1 MSYLPEASSGSRIK
15 ELREDEKDEALNFL
29 STRPLHTVYLA
40 SLIHDNG
47 VNNPRNRGSFYTSR
61 TVQGDMEGLA
71 LIGHATI
78 VETQNDSALMAF
90 ARVARNCQSHLIRGE
105 QEMIQRFW
113 THYAIS
119 THKRSV
125 LTRELLMVNT
135 NSAFIDREP
144 IDLRK
149 ATISDLEYVLS
160 VNAALVFQECGVNPL
175 RRDPNGFRQRTTRR
189 IEQGRIWVWLK
200 DNRLMFKA
208 DIVAETPQVIYLEGV
223 HVHQEERRR
232 GYGLRCLT
240 QLCAQLFERTE
251 SICLTISEKNKKV
264 QQFYEKAGFEFH
276 SDYQTIYLR

>member
-1 MSYLPEASSGSRIK
+1 MSYLPVASAGSRIE
-15 ELREDEKDEALNFL
+15 ELREHEKGEALSFL

-61 TVQGDMEGLA
+61 TVKGDMEGLA

-78 VETQNDSALMAF
+78 VDSQNDSALMAF
-90 ARVARNCQSHLIRGE
+90 AHIARNCQSHLIRGE
-105 QEMIQRFW
+105 QEMIQKFW
-113 THYAIS
+113 THYPIS
-119 THKRSV
+119 ANKRSV
-125 LTRELLMVNT
+125 LTRELFLVST
-135 NSAFIDREP
+135 NSPFVDSERT
-144 IDLRK
+144 DLRK
-149 ATISDLEYVLS
+149 ATINDLEYVLS
-160 VNAALVFQECGVNPL
+160 VNAALAFQECGVNPL
-175 RRDPNGFRQRTTRR
+175 QRDPNGFRQRTARR
-189 IEQGRIWVWLK
+189 IEQGRIWAWLK

-208 DIVAETPQVIYLEGV
+208 DILAETPQVIYLEGV

-264 QQFYEKAGFEFH
+264 QQFYKQAGFKFH
-276 SDYQTIYLR
+276 SDYQTIYLK